1 MAEGS
6 EKEIVSSLQEVAKRL
21 ELIGRDSKKSSLKQD
36 RSLQNINDS
45 IKLFN
50 KSASAIAEAPA
61 LSGKESDKKEGTQ
74 AKERAKEQK
83 QADDKRHEEEM
94 TIFEEILEALN
105 IKQKDQKKE
114 DESWW
119 EGLFDYGLF
128 SWVMLG
134 VAAISGIL
142 VGIGEFLYGFGK
154 ALFKGL
160 LYPFKLLKKGILS
173 LGKRFKPIQKII
185 DSITKYF
192 RNLKAMF
199 LKMGRA
205 IKGISIKKVFSATVE
220 FAKKIK
226 KFAGIFTRFLGKN
239 LLLPFKLIM
248 KGMSKLGKIFKPIL
262 KIFDPVSDAFKK
274 LKTFFLKMG
283 TTIGKSSKIFESIS
297 KVWTKLTGVFSNI
310 GSKLKKGID
319 FVLKP
324 FKNFFGSLRDV
335 GKFFLG
341 IGKRLGFVGE
351 VGKKAKGFF
360 SFFGKI
366 KKVFTLFRTFGRF
379 LGPVVSIVMG
389 LIDAF
394 KGGMKGLD
402 EAGEDASMFKKISYF
417 IVGALQGFFEGAIGS
432 IVTLL
437 RDGLG
442 WILRSLGLDGLADI
456 FDDFFNSFLDGFGSI
471 FAGIKDIINGD
482 IWDGIKKIFGGLL
495 DIFTAAPKFL
505 FDLIWGGIKWL
516 GSAIWDGIV
525 WVFDKVTGFWIDIFD
540 RIWDAVSGIFDGFA
554 QIFSGDIS
562 GGLESIA
569 TSFLDILWFIP
580 NLIKDYIVT
589 PVMEFFGVNMDSQ
602 FMTDFKNMSLGEL
615 FMKYVIDPLVEW
627 FDNIDW
633 SSLNPLNWF
642 GGDDEDDKKA
652 SGGYLR
658 RAASGNM
665 VNGPTLV
672 NEQGPEAYTERKSGK
687 TYLMGGDGYVH
698 NANAT
703 KDLLQKSEQS
713 AMAKNEAPPPPMAP
727 PIINAGGGGGGS
739 TDNSTTITNNFIDSY
754 SLKAAVNRS
763 AVLV

>member
-1 MAEGS
+1 MAEGQEQEITNS
-6 EKEIVSSLQEVAKRL
+6 LKEIAKTL
-21 ELIGRDSKKSSLKQD
+21 SNQSKKLDKNLSKQD
-36 RSLQNINDS
+36 RSLQNINKS
-45 IKLFN
+45 IEGFN
-50 KSASAIAEAPA
+50 ESASAIKDAPA
-61 LSGKESDKKEGTQ
+61 LSGKKEGTQ

-83 QADDKRHEEEM
+83 QENDKRHEEEM
-94 TIFEEILEALN
+94 TVFEEILEALN

-128 SWVMLG
+128 SWVMIG

-142 VGIGEFLYGFGK
+142 VGFVDFLMDFSK
-154 ALFKGL
+154 LITKGL
-160 LYPFKLLKKGILS
+160 LYPFKLMHKGILN

-185 DSITKYF
+185 DTITKYF

-248 KGMSKLGKIFKPIL
+248 KGLLKLGKIFKPIL
-262 KIFDPVSDAFKK
+262 KIFKPISDAFKK

-283 TTIGKSSKIFESIS
+283 KTINGFGKSSSIIESVS
-297 KVWTKLTGVFSNI
+297 KTWKKFTGLFSNI

-324 FKNFFGSLRDV
+324 FKNFFGALRTIGSFFFDIAK
-335 GKFFLG
+335 KF
-341 IGKRLGFVGE
+341 GFVSD

-402 EAGEDASMFKKISYF
+402 EAGKDASMFKKISYF

-471 FAGIKDIINGD
+471 FDGIKDIINGD
-482 IWDGIKKIFGGLL
+482 IWEGVKKIFGGLL

-525 WVFDKVTGFWIDIFD
+525 WVLDKVTGFWIDIFN
-540 RIWDAVSGIFDGFA
+540 RIWDAVSGIFDGFT

-562 GGLESIA
+562 GGLETIA

-602 FMTDFKNMSLGEL
+602 FMKDFKNMSLGEL
-615 FMKYVIDPLVEW
+615 FMKYVIDPLVAW
-627 FDNIDW
+627 FDGIDW

-642 GGDDEDDKKA
+642 GGDDDDDKKA

-727 PIINAGGGGGGS
+727 PIISAGGGGGGS